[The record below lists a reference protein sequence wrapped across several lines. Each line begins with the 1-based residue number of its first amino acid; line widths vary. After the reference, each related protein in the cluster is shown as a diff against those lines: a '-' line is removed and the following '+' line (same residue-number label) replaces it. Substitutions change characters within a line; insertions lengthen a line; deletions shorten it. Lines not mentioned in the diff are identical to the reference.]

1 MQFLLSFLGNKKFYY
16 LGLFLVSSGMV
27 VSEVAMSIGT
37 IMLGV
42 NWLFMPKIEHRIEQ
56 LKQNRFA
63 HIFIGFYLL
72 HVIGI
77 VYSSDLNYSLEELRK
92 KLPIFVFGI
101 VLSSSEKLSAK
112 SLKIYLYLFLATLFV
127 SSILSLLT
135 IFGYGNKEILDY
147 RDASLFISHIRFSL
161 MICFSLFVAIYYFK
175 IENKTVKIILGLYII
190 YMLLFLTK
198 LGYLTG
204 LIIFFAVILGHILI
218 RFLQSNLLKKT
229 IAVAAIILFIIPEI
243 LLLNWYNKLEK
254 TFPTNTDFQE
264 KSINGEI
271 YFNDLLKH
279 EKENDHFVWVNIA
292 WKELEEN
299 WNKRGSISFHERDK
313 VGNVIRETVLR
324 YLTSKGLNKD
334 SVGVW
339 SLSKTDIDAIEN
351 GIANYSYLKM
361 NIIEKRFEEIK
372 WEISNYKFDANPNG
386 HSLTMRFEFWETG
399 LHIIRKNWLIG
410 VGPGD
415 VKNAFEKAYDEL
427 NSSLNPQNRMRSH
440 NQFIE
445 TGVAFGLVGMVYFF
459 ILLLFPFREKW
470 ARIDFLYIS
479 FFITVV
485 LSFITEDTLETQA
498 GITFYAFFTCF
509 LIFLRQF
516 EKPNSNPQN
525 SSLN

>member
-1 MQFLLSFLGNKKFYY
+1 MQFLQSFLGDKKFYY

-37 IMLGV
+37 IMLGI
-42 NWLFMPKIEHRIEQ
+42 NWLFMPNIQHRINL

-77 VYSSDLNYSLEELRK
+77 IYSNDLNYGLEELRK

-101 VLSSSEKLSAK
+101 VLSSSEKLDAK
-112 SLKIYLYLFLATLFV
+112 SFKIYLYLFLATIFV
-127 SSILSLLT
+127 SSILSLLA
-135 IFGYGNKEILDY
+135 IFGFWNKEILDY

-175 IENKTVKIILGLYII
+175 SESKTNQIILGSYII
-190 YMLLFLTK
+190 YMLMFLIK

-218 RFLQSNLLKKT
+218 RFLQSNLIKKS
-229 IAVAAIILFIIPEI
+229 IAVAIIILLIVPPIS
-243 LLLNWYNKLEK
+243 LLNWYFQLEK
-254 TFPTNTDFQE
+254 NYPTKEDCQI
-264 KSINGEI
+264 KSVNGEI
-271 YFNDLLKH
+271 YINVLSHF

-292 WKELEEN
+292 LIELEQN
-299 WNKRGSISFHERDK
+299 WNKRSVIPFEGKDK
-313 VGNVIRETVLR
+313 MGNEIKSTVLR

-339 SLSKTDIDAIEN
+339 SLDKTDIEAIEN
-351 GIANYSYLKM
+351 GIANHSYLNM
-361 NIIEKRFEEIK
+361 NIIEKRFEQIK
-372 WEISNYKFDANPNG
+372 WEIRNYKFDANPNG
-386 HSLTMRFEFWETG
+386 HSLTMRFEFWEAG
-399 LHIIRKNWLIG
+399 LHIIKNNWLIG
-410 VGPGD
+410 VGSGD
-415 VKNAFEKAYDEL
+415 VKNAFENAYEEL
-427 NSSLNPQNRMRSH
+427 NSSLNPPNRMRSH

-445 TGVAFGLVGMVYFF
+445 IGVAFGLVGIVYFL
-459 ILLLFPFREKW
+459 ILLFYPFREK
-470 ARIDFLYIS
+470 RNSIDFLYIS

-516 EKPNSNPQN
+516 DKPNSN
-525 SSLN
+525 LKIHH